1 MKWEE
6 QDSKLTKK
14 FEAKSFSDICEKLN
28 QLAPIANQM
37 DHHPDF
43 EVSGYKYIQFYQMI
57 TAHILGGGK
66 ASWQPINQINAVTL
80 ARRSVRRHQNISGL
94 EIYSSA
100 VLCHPLRPFCH

>member
-43 EVSGYKYIQFYQMI
+43 EVSGYKYIQFTLFTHSENRI
-57 TAHILGGGK
+57 TELDHR
-66 ASWQPINQINAVTL
+66 L
-80 ARRSVRRHQNISGL
+80 AQKIDSIFR
-94 EIYSSA
+94 
-100 VLCHPLRPFCH
+100 